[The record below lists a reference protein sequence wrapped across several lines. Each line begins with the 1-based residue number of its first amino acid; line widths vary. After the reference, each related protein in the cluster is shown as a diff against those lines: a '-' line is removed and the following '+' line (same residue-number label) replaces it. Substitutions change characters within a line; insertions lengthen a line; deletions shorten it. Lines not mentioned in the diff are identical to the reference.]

1 MRTTEIEAAWA
12 ALAGAAACLGGL
24 ILDTS
29 GVLDGTIDEPDR
41 AAVKTA
47 LLDAG
52 AARDEL
58 AERLHREALA
68 AGVALFDPD
77 PNRDYS
83 SLTELREVVSQ
94 GLADAEGLAE
104 VFVLGDPGGFVQLA
118 SRLRAGFE
126 AADGAL
132 PAD

>member
-1 MRTTEIEAAWA
+1 MPGRRP
-12 ALAGAAACLGGL
+12 CLGGL

-29 GVLDGTIDEPDR
+29 GVLDGTVDEPER
-41 AAVKTA
+41 AAVKAA
-47 LLDAG
+47 LVDAG

-58 AERLHREALA
+58 AERLQREALA

-118 SRLRAGFE
+118 SRIRAGFE
-126 AADGAL
+126 AIDGAL
-132 PAD
+132 PVD